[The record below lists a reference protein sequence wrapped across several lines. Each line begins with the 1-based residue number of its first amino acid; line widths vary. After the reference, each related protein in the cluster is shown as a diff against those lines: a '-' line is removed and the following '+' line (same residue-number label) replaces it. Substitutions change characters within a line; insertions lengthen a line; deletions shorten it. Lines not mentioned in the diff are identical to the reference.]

1 MLTLDICR
9 AMIYPTSDISL
20 HDISGDDTL
29 ERGMV

>member
-20 HDISGDDTL
+20 HDISGDDIL

>member
-9 AMIYPTSDISL
+9 AMLYLTSDISL
-20 HDISGDDTL
+20 HDISGEDTL

>member
-9 AMIYPTSDISL
+9 AMLYLTPDISL
-20 HDISGDDTL
+20 YDISGDDTL